1 MRSLKREILT
11 KGLVG
16 SELRRSVRIHL
27 NAIDI
32 GKATKSKWRRL
43 RYQNG
48 YSCPRAS
55 LNLSAR
61 IITYI
66 SWSQF
71 TFFFCRRNYSVI
83 MWLARVYTC
92 SIPFQTRAPFSEP
105 KRSWKLCGSSDVY
118 SDAATE
124 VSKLKLRL
132 SSHILLLALCLT
144 SVTLLTAFAYD
155 VNVQFVLH
163 LVRLLFTILVLSV
176 PENNYRNSW
185 MKLIVL

>member
-1 MRSLKREILT
+1 MD
-11 KGLVG
+11 
-16 SELRRSVRIHL
+16 
-27 NAIDI
+27 N
-32 GKATKSKWRRL
+32 GKATKCKWHRL

-48 YSCPRAS
+48 FSCLRAS

-105 KRSWKLCGSSDVY
+105 KRFWKLSDSSDVY

-132 SSHILLLALCLT
+132 SSHILLLSLCLT